1 MGAAPGG
8 RGAGGHGGRGDRLV
22 PGDPLF
28 IPAGTTHR
36 VTFTDPDRPT
46 IWLAIHLGETGMPI
60 GT

>member
-1 MGAAPGG
+1 M
-8 RGAGGHGGRGDRLV
+8 